1 MPSPPGVDPVERRP
15 SPMTESI
22 RAVELF
28 ARVPSPPRSPL
39 SFSCACADVRG
50 MGGRARRCANADG
63 IYSRVQGATIII
75 ELHDKLMKN
84 SDSFRKDL
92 ISKIPLDAKT
102 QIITQKQSPSF
113 ENINDL
119 EALSDN
125 DRAVVMSEGRKFF
138 GEWLVIEY

>member
-1 MPSPPGVDPVERRP
+1 
-15 SPMTESI
+15 
-22 RAVELF
+22 
-28 ARVPSPPRSPL
+28 
-39 SFSCACADVRG
+39 
-50 MGGRARRCANADG
+50 
-63 IYSRVQGATIII
+63 
-75 ELHDKLMKN
+75 MKN

-102 QIITQKQSPSF
+102 QIITQKQPPSF